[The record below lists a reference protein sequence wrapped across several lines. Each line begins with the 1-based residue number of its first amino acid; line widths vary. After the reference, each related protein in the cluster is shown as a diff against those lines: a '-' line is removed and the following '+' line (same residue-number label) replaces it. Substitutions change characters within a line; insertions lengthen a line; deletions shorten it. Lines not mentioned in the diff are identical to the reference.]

1 MLTNTKSG
9 VVYTNQ
15 LLAANNP
22 VGLIACLANDNIIV
36 PRGSTEIL
44 LANLLNEIYN
54 NEREKWL
61 RIVKCTPFNAGADN
75 WTTAPETIND
85 IRVSIDPNADIST
98 SNTRFNFGDLFT
110 KIGDFLGGSSTE
122 GGGSKTTSP
131 AVSATMAAIVTI
143 ILSAIVGVIIWKA

>member
-1 MLTNTKSG
+1 MLTNSKSG

-22 VGLIACLANDNIIV
+22 VALIACLANENIIV

-44 LANLLNEIYN
+44 LLNLLNEIYN

-85 IRVSIDPNADIST
+85 IRTSIEPNADA
-98 SNTRFNFGDLFT
+98 NTRFNFGDLFT

-122 GGGSKTTSP
+122 GGGSSTSGNQL
-131 AVSATMAAIVTI
+131 VDIVATI
-143 ILSAIVGVIIWKA
+143 IVGAVAMFSLWLIFKPK